1 MPQPLLTQD
10 AYFLLPHSLSQWIFY
25 EIHAGNAALSCL
37 LRFPESYTTCFHK
50 NLNVLEIGRSVVL
63 IMLRLPQDRMSC
75 LVKSNTVENTNN
87 TVIRVISHLS
97 SSLWSSIYLY
107 QVTIKFSNGLK
118 SY

>member
-1 MPQPLLTQD
+1 MAATMTRFFRVACPSDFFINPTMPQPLLTHHP
-10 AYFLLPHSLSQWIFY
+10 YFLLPHSPSQWIFY

-37 LRFPESYTTCFHK
+37 LRFPESYTTCSHK

-87 TVIRVISHLS
+87 TVMVV
-97 SSLWSSIYLY
+97 W
-107 QVTIKFSNGLK
+107 K
-118 SY
+118 